1 MPDPAI
7 FPQHTSVLAS
17 CVTTGVLGFF
27 LWAGKNCKDQP
38 LSFSQPI
45 LDDLGAGHHAAQRR
59 RSGGGRRGGGRQRG
73 THPRQRQGAPAIRGV
88 RRQPHRRDGFL
99 AREPADRVSAIGGFD
114 PSNPSAAAATAN
126 RLSTVG
132 STAPASVPLS
142 ATAASSAAAP
152 APAASEAD
160 GPATAASSAAAT
172 ASSAAATAPATAAAR
187 SRPGASAG
195 CRGARGSM
203 ALGALTRRQRRQL
216 KARRQLP
223 QNSGQ
228 HGPAECAHNVTQV
241 AFDSRNE
248 GLKHV

>member
-142 ATAASSAAAP
+142 ATAASSAAA
-152 APAASEAD
+152 
-160 GPATAASSAAAT
+160 T